1 MSWQDKLRNVQPYE
15 AGEQPQIKNLIKL
28 NTNENPYDPGEKVKQ
43 AILNFDSSHLAL
55 YPRPDADALRQALA
69 DYHHLDTRQVFVGNG
84 SDEVLALIFLTC
96 FNGQEPVLFP
106 DISYSFYPVYC
117 ELYQIAYKKIPLNQD
132 FEINKADYIQPNSG
146 IIFPN
151 PNAPTGLCVSLDM
164 IEDLLKHNQDS
175 IVVIDEA
182 YIDFGGQSA
191 VPLIQKY
198 PNLLITQTFSK
209 YRSLA
214 GIRLGVALGSQEVI
228 AKLYDVKNSFNSYP
242 VDSLAQAIGVA
253 SMEDSDYIQQNAQKI
268 IETREYTKSEL
279 KKLGFVMPDS
289 KANFIFVKHPQ
300 YDAQKLFLQL
310 REKGILVRY
319 FHQPRIEQYLRI
331 TISTMEQMKILVHE
345 IENILKA

>member
-1 MSWQDKLRNVQPYE
+1 
-15 AGEQPQIKNLIKL
+15 
-28 NTNENPYDPGEKVKQ
+28 
-43 AILNFDSSHLAL
+43 
-55 YPRPDADALRQALA
+55 
-69 DYHHLDTRQVFVGNG
+69 
-84 SDEVLALIFLTC
+84 
-96 FNGQEPVLFP
+96 
-106 DISYSFYPVYC
+106 
-117 ELYQIAYKKIPLNQD
+117 
-132 FEINKADYIQPNSG
+132 
-146 IIFPN
+146 
-151 PNAPTGLCVSLDM
+151 M

-310 REKGILVRY
+310 KYLQIFMKRSLRRE
-319 FHQPRIEQYLRI
+319 F
-331 TISTMEQMKILVHE
+331 
-345 IENILKA
+345 